1 MTGTFYHS
9 VVCLD
14 LEYNS
19 IYIYIYIYVC
29 TTILDSFAQKNVYNN
44 TLEKTNLEN
53 LII

>member
-1 MTGTFYHS
+1 MTGTFYHY

-19 IYIYIYIYVC
+19 IYIYIYIY
-29 TTILDSFAQKNVYNN
+29 TILDSFAQKNVYNN